1 MHVYSVHSYLIYRST
16 YPLTFCTAPSNTDG
30 KDEIKL
36 SKPLTQLATKQISP
50 SHGPHLKKRGTCL
63 SNNSMNCSV
72 VSKRPKEFTF
82 LHFHSLLRLPCK
94 CQPLP
99 QNSGEQKGSLLYGCH
114 LERLC
119 NQALCGL
126 ALKQAR
132 TRARPRTMLV
142 LKQDLRCYNESLCK
156 PPKLRSKVTEC
167 VCLHIAGEKVICG
180 LVTDWFISGFVQFR
194 VCQDYGF
201 GTLCRTFTDI
211 SRIPPFPYP
220 MIAREEKQ
228 RCSYF
233 QSAQV
238 R

>member
-1 MHVYSVHSYLIYRST
+1 M
-16 YPLTFCTAPSNTDG
+16 
-30 KDEIKL
+30 L
-36 SKPLTQLATKQISP
+36 SLPA
-50 SHGPHLKKRGTCL
+50 CL

-99 QNSGEQKGSLLYGCH
+99 QNSGEQKGSLLYGVNKIYHQNFSVCGYSWFMLSSCYCFTEGCH

-167 VCLHIAGEKVICG
+167 VCLHIG
-180 LVTDWFISGFVQFR
+180 SSR
-194 VCQDYGF
+194 
-201 GTLCRTFTDI
+201 RTFLPKV
-211 SRIPPFPYP
+211 SLPG
-220 MIAREEKQ
+220 IA
-228 RCSYF
+228 
-233 QSAQV
+233 
-238 R
+238 